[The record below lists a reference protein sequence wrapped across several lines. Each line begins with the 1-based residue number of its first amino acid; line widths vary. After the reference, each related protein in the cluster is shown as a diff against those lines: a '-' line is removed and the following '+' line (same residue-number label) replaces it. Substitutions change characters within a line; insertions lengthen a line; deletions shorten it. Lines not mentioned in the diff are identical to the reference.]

1 MSVNMFEGARRIIK
15 LVVVIIALTGLYIAF
30 DSSPDIKLVYE
41 IPFVGE
47 KASRIDGEECKSS
60 YDAKETLYSVT
71 TEGKISYDLIWCFKA
86 WKAVNGNMLIP
97 YAEDTVNETWKLA
110 SPYDDVVIQYIRSF
124 RESFSVSAN
133 DEQFVNKQYWPKKL
147 KAILLPLGV
156 TVISIFG
163 FWIFCWI
170 VGWVVRG
177 FAGIP
182 MGQDSKK

>member
-1 MSVNMFEGARRIIK
+1 MAINVFEGARRIIK

-30 DSSPDIKLVYE
+30 DSSPDINLVYE

-47 KASRIDGEECKSS
+47 KASRIDGDGCKSPD
-60 YDAKETLYSVT
+60 DATETSYSVT
-71 TEGKISYDLIWCFKA
+71 KESNFYDLILCFKA
-86 WKAVNGNMLIP
+86 YQADNGNMLIP
-97 YAEDTVNETWKLA
+97 YAEDTVNKTWQGA
-110 SPYDDVVIQYIRSF
+110 SPYDDVVIQYIRSIKN
-124 RESFSVSAN
+124 SFSVSAN

-147 KAILLPLGV
+147 KAILPPLGIA
-156 TVISIFG
+156 VISIFG